1 MHIDELLGIAVAN
14 AEDDRVSLV
23 TVEPAEIATE
33 AVSGLAQLVAE
44 LVDNAVAFSEP
55 GKPVEVTGRFDAGE
69 YVISVVDRGVGMPPH
84 LLGALNHVLE
94 DPRVHI
100 GGPEP
105 KLGIQLVA
113 RLASRHGIRVRLVDT
128 APGTTARAV
137 VPTRLVRDVGKGRR
151 SVFAE
156 VSTPTDEMAHAGA
169 PRPVS
174 TEGVGRTID
183 LTRYET
189 VPSSP
194 QPEIG
199 ENDVERFLES
209 VFAPLRG
216 QPGVKE
222 PPATPVARERPAQ
235 PVTGERPA
243 GPGDQASPPPTG
255 VRTTLRVRV
264 PGENF
269 SVSEDEPSISAGE
282 GAVDI
287 RKALSSYD
295 DGRRSAADSDL
306 ED

>member
-14 AEDDRVSLV
+14 AKDDRVSLV
-23 TVEPAEIATE
+23 TVDPAEIATE

-55 GKPVEVTGRFDAGE
+55 GETVEVTGRFDAGE

-84 LLGALNHVLE
+84 LLGALNHALE

-113 RLASRHGIRVRLVDT
+113 RLASRHGIRVKLVDT
-128 APGTTARAV
+128 QPGTTARAV

-189 VPSSP
+189 ARPSP

-216 QPGVKE
+216 KPGLRE
-222 PPATPVARERPAQ
+222 PGPSVVRERPA
-235 PVTGERPA
+235 PPAAGERPT
-243 GPGDQASPPPTG
+243 GPKEQASPPLTG

-269 SVSEDEPSISAGE
+269 SVAEDEPSISAGE

-295 DGRRSAADSDL
+295 DGRRSAADSDF